1 MKFKRGIKLLCNCII
16 IAFYNK
22 KMPGGKLVAPN
33 LPPQHIYCLKLSIN
47 FPYFVIPGSH
57 GRPDSRGPLS
67 DDPHQQPHSMAL
79 RAASIGLLNGGLNSA
94 AVGPRIRQLQQQ
106 LSINASTSQQ
116 QFNASTSQQQL
127 NASASQQQLSI
138 NGSTTAVT
146 TTRLPASSLA
156 SVTSNDGMFV
166 PRGSLV

>member
-1 MKFKRGIKLLCNCII
+1 
-16 IAFYNK
+16 
-22 KMPGGKLVAPN
+22 
-33 LPPQHIYCLKLSIN
+33 
-47 FPYFVIPGSH
+47 
-57 GRPDSRGPLS
+57 
-67 DDPHQQPHSMAL
+67 MAL

-116 QFNASTSQQQL
+116 VQQFNA
-127 NASASQQQLSI
+127 AASQQQLSI

>member
-1 MKFKRGIKLLCNCII
+1 MHFITKKL
-16 IAFYNK
+16 
-22 KMPGGKLVAPN
+22 PGGKLVAPN
-33 LPPQHIYCLKLSIN
+33 LPLQATVHIYCLKLLSN
-47 FPYFVIPGSH
+47 FPIFVIPGSH

-67 DDPHQQPHSMAL
+67 YDPHQQPHSMAL

-116 QFNASTSQQQL
+116 QFNAS
-127 NASASQQQLSI
+127 APQQQLSI

-146 TTRLPASSLA
+146 TTRLLASSLA

>member
-1 MKFKRGIKLLCNCII
+1 
-16 IAFYNK
+16 
-22 KMPGGKLVAPN
+22 
-33 LPPQHIYCLKLSIN
+33 
-47 FPYFVIPGSH
+47 
-57 GRPDSRGPLS
+57 
-67 DDPHQQPHSMAL
+67 MAL

-116 QFNASTSQQQL
+116 QFNAS
-127 NASASQQQLSI
+127 APQQQLSI
-138 NGSTTAVT
+138 NGSTTTVT

>member
-1 MKFKRGIKLLCNCII
+1 MKFKRGIKVLCNCII

-22 KMPGGKLVAPN
+22 KLPGGKLVAPN
-33 LPPQHIYCLKLSIN
+33 LPPQATVHIYCLKLLSN
-47 FPYFVIPGSH
+47 FPNFVIPGSH

-116 QFNASTSQQQL
+116 VQQFNA
-127 NASASQQQLSI
+127 AAPQQQLSI